1 MSTTKKKII
10 SLEVRDEYILGSGV
24 SIGAV
29 GSFDSVV
36 LRVKFDDSW
45 IGLNIYATWTDA
57 LGNVGDQTIITAL
70 DLVDG
75 EVDTYDI
82 PVSSFATQHAG
93 TVKLSFSGYAI
104 SRSNDKEIDSV
115 INTVSGAFRVLES
128 NSTKLDGGNTAA
140 SVAEQL
146 LNAQREFEKRLL
158 EDQADFDANE
168 TRREQKENARQEA
181 ESERVKNESQR
192 VLDESLRVQAET
204 ERVAAEE
211 SRQEHYEVIDEL
223 IRGIEDVQNG
233 YISEESDSVAL
244 VNLKRVYPVGAI
256 YMSVEETS
264 PAELFGGTW
273 ERLKD
278 RFLLGA
284 GDTYEAGATGGSD
297 AHSHTHDLWADICI
311 LSESSEHRSKG
322 TVFMKEKQH
331 ENFVYMDYVLQD
343 NGALTRV
350 VLPSRGEAGAI
361 GYKRATNVGG
371 TIGTSSNMPP
381 YLAVYMW
388 KRVA

>member
-1 MSTTKKKII
+1 MEKVTRNITVDLSRK
-10 SLEVRDEYILGSGV
+10 SNVR
-24 SIGAV
+24 
-29 GSFDSVV
+29 VV
-36 LRVKFDDSW
+36 
-45 IGLNIYATWTDA
+45 
-57 LGNVGDQTIITAL
+57 
-70 DLVDG
+70 
-75 EVDTYDI
+75 
-82 PVSSFATQHAG
+82 FATQNDFKSRRLLINLTDDGRPYKA
-93 TVKLSFSGYAI
+93 
-104 SRSNDKEIDSV
+104 SRSDSAIVSFMCDNETGGAYLATVREDGSIEYVIDAALLLIKGQTKCTVTLAGANGERLTSAPFVIDVSETLYAGEDISPEAAESLMDSMMKAHAAMQKAEVDREMQESLRKLCEIERTDYE
-115 INTVSGAFRVLES
+115 NERVDAELKRMTAEQ
-128 NSTKLDGGNTAA
+128 NRAA
-140 SVAEQL
+140 S
-146 LNAQREFEKRLL
+146 
-158 EDQADFDANE
+158 
-168 TRREQKENARQEA
+168 
-181 ESERVKNESQR
+181 ESQR
-192 VLDESLRVQAET
+192 RSAET
-204 ERVAAEE
+204 ERAKAEE
-211 SRQEHYEVIDEL
+211 KRRDYYEEVDQYIL
-223 IRGIEDVQNG
+223 GIEEVQKG
-233 YISEESDSVAL
+233 YISEQSDAVAL